1 MKKEVTLYKDTDFNE
16 IYTEYDMEELYH
28 GSRYETIYD
37 NFYDFLLTK
46 IDTGCFEEIT
56 ATLSDK
62 NTIYP
67 FYYVEDGIGIKSIM
81 EMYMAWQD
89 MPYMDRMYNV
99 PTFADF
105 LNIPQEDRNAIMFY
119 GFE

>member
-1 MKKEVTLYKDTDFNE
+1 MKKEITLYRDTDFGD
-16 IYTEYDMEELYH
+16 IYTEYEIEELYH
-28 GSRYETIYD
+28 NSRYETIYD

-62 NTIYP
+62 NTVYP
-67 FYYVEDGIGIKSIM
+67 FYYVEDGDGVKSIM
-81 EMYMAWQD
+81 EMYMEWQNNYD
-89 MPYMDRMYNV
+89 CRNFE
-99 PTFADF
+99 TFSNF
-105 LNIPQEDRNAIMFY
+105 LNIPQEDKNAVMFY